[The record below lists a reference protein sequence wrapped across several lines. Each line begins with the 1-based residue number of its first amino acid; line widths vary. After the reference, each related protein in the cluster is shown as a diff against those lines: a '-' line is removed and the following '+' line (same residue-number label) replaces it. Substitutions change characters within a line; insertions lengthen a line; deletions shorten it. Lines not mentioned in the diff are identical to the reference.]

1 MPKGSG
7 PYLIFS
13 QKSVFISYF
22 DFYVF
27 ILSHLP
33 TFRTSFV
40 KYCNTYSFQ
49 LQDSS
54 RGRKLY
60 EEVWGNI
67 SLCVP
72 YI

>member
-27 ILSHLP
+27 ISHLP